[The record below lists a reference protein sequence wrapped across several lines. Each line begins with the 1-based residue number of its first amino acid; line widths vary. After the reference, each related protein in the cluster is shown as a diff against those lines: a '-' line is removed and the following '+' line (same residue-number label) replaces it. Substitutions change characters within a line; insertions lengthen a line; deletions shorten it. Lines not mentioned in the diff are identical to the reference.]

1 MKIRNLL
8 FCALIALP
16 LSSCALVGT
25 LLGMSDGAEM
35 KGSIYT
41 GHTEPEIATSN
52 TVGHKVGT
60 AKCVSVLGLFAG
72 GDGGISAAARNGNI
86 TKISHVD
93 RKTVSVLGLFTTCT
107 YYVYGE

>member
-8 FCALIALP
+8 FCAVVV
-16 LSSCALVGT
+16 LSLNSCALVGT

-41 GHTEPEIATSN
+41 GYTEPVTATSN
-52 TVGHKVGT
+52 SVGYRVGT
-60 AKCVSVLGLFAG
+60 AKCVSVFGLFAG
-72 GDGGISAAARNGNI
+72 GDGGVSAAARNGNI